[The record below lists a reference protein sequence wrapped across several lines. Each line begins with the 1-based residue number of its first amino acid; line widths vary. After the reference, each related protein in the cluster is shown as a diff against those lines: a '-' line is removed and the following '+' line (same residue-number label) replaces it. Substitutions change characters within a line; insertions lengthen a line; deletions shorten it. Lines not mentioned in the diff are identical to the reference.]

1 MSGVLPAYR
10 PTACCYRMTG
20 RNGPKLWLP
29 QLQCARN
36 QAARISAKGQV
47 NMSTYRFPFLVAA
60 ALCAASLPA
69 MAEGN
74 VPLADE
80 AHINEQL
87 VAGAAGDILR
97 RTCPTLKARVLVV
110 MGKLN
115 ALENYARA
123 QGYTKD
129 EVNAFLKDRGQKARV
144 KTAAMGY
151 LSAAGAVEGD
161 VESYCSAGRAE
172 IAKGTLVGSLLR
184 STE

>member
-1 MSGVLPAYR
+1 MSGVLPAYH
-10 PTACCYRMTG
+10 PTQRCYRMTERDG
-20 RNGPKLWLP
+20 RKLRLP

-36 QAARISAKGQV
+36 QAARISAKGQIS
-47 NMSTYRFPFLVAA
+47 MSIYRFPFILAA
-60 ALCAASLPA
+60 VLYAASLPA
-69 MAEGN
+69 MAEGK

-97 RTCPTLKARVLVV
+97 KTCPSLKARVLVV
-110 MGKLN
+110 FSKLN
-115 ALENYARA
+115 ALEDYARA
-123 QGYTKD
+123 RGYSED
-129 EVNAFLKDRGQKARV
+129 EVKAFLKDRDQKARV
-144 KTAAMGY
+144 KTSATSY

-172 IAKGTLVGSLLR
+172 IAKGTLVGSLLS

>member
-20 RNGPKLWLP
+20 RNGPKLRLP

-47 NMSTYRFPFLVAA
+47 SMSTYRFPFLVAA
-60 ALCAASLPA
+60 VLCAASFPA

-151 LSAAGAVEGD
+151 LGAAGAVEGD
-161 VESYCSAGRAE
+161 VESFCSAGRSE

-184 STE
+184 SSK